1 MLDVLV
7 DSARRRVGRVFYG
20 WWIVAAGFAIQALS
34 GGLLFHGF
42 TIYFLPLQAEFG
54 WSRTLLATVFT
65 MTRFESAILG
75 PAQGWAIDRFGPR
88 IIVLVGVLIF
98 GSGFMV
104 MSRMQSLPMFFFAF
118 LLLAMGS
125 SLGGFLPVTATV
137 ANWFSVKRSL
147 AMGIAMS
154 GMGVGGMTV
163 VALAWSITS
172 YGWRPTAVVSGVL
185 VWLIG
190 IPAAML
196 LRHKPEQYGYLPDG
210 RHQSSSSQ
218 HDGTEPISG
227 GAPAIQKMPLDESFS
242 AREAMRTSAFW
253 TISVGHAFAV
263 MVVSTVSIHQVPH
276 MVQRVGL
283 SLEAAGAI
291 VAFLLAVTVM
301 GQLGG
306 GYLADRFNKRAL
318 LVSCMLGHMLGLLIL
333 AYATTVGHL
342 LLFAI
347 FHGLAW
353 GVRGPTQNSIRAD
366 YFGRNSFAT
375 IMGFSSL
382 VVMVGM
388 TIGPIFAGWLAD
400 RQDSYTL
407 PFSILAVTAGFG
419 SVSFLLI
426 RKPKKQAATR

>member
-1 MLDVLV
+1 MVDVLV
-7 DSARRRVGRVFYG
+7 DSACRRVSRVFYG
-20 WWIVAAGFAIQALS
+20 WWIVAAGFAIQALN

-54 WSRTLLATVFT
+54 WSRTLLATGFT

-88 IIVLVGVLIF
+88 VIVLVGVLIF

-125 SLGGFLPVTATV
+125 SFGGFLPVTATI
-137 ANWFSVKRSL
+137 ANWFAAKRTL
-147 AMGIAMS
+147 AMGTAMT
-154 GMGVGGMTV
+154 GMGVGGFMV

-190 IPAAML
+190 IPAAMV

-210 RHQSSSSQ
+210 RREVFSSQ
-218 HDGTEPISG
+218 YDAPEPNSG
-227 GAPAIQKMPLDESFS
+227 SAPATQGMPADDSFT

-253 TISVGHAFAV
+253 MISAGNAFGV
-263 MVVSTVSIHQVPH
+263 MVVGTVSIHQVPH

-283 SLEAAGAI
+283 SLEAAGGI
-291 VAFLLAVTVM
+291 VAFLLASTVM

-306 GYLADRFNKRAL
+306 GLLADKFDKRFL
-318 LVSCMLGHMLGLLIL
+318 LASCMLGHALGLLIL
-333 AYATTVGHL
+333 AYATTVPHL
-342 LLFAI
+342 LLFAML
-347 FHGLAW
+347 HGTAW
-353 GVRGPTQNSIRAD
+353 GARGPTQNSIRAD
-366 YFGRNSFAT
+366 FFGRNSFAT

-388 TIGPIFAGWLAD
+388 TAGPIFAGWLAD
-400 RQDSYTL
+400 REDSYIL
-407 PFSILAVTAGFG
+407 PFTILAVIAAFG
-419 SVSFLLI
+419 STFFLLI
-426 RKPKKQAATR
+426 RKPERQTAAR

>member
-7 DSARRRVGRVFYG
+7 DSARRRASRVFYG
-20 WWIVAAGFAIQALS
+20 WWIVAAGFAIQALN

-54 WSRTLLATVFT
+54 WSRTLLATGFT

-88 IIVLVGVLIF
+88 VIVLVGVLVF

-104 MSRMQSLPMFFFAF
+104 MSRMHSLPMFFFAF
-118 LLLAMGS
+118 LLLALGS
-125 SLGGFLPVTATV
+125 SFGGFLPVTATI
-137 ANWFSVKRSL
+137 ANWFAAKRTL
-147 AMGIAMS
+147 AMGIAMT
-154 GMGVGGMTV
+154 GMGVGGLMV

-190 IPAAML
+190 IPAAMV

-210 RHQSSSSQ
+210 RHEVLSSRY
-218 HDGTEPISG
+218 DAAEPTSG
-227 GAPAIQKMPLDESFS
+227 SAPSTQEMPADDSFT

-253 TISVGHAFAV
+253 MISAGNAFGV
-263 MVVSTVSIHQVPH
+263 MVVGTVSIHQVPH

-283 SLEAAGAI
+283 SLEAAGGI
-291 VAFLLAVTVM
+291 VAFLLVSTVM

-306 GYLADRFNKRAL
+306 GYLADKFDKRAL
-318 LVSCMLGHMLGLLIL
+318 LVSCMLGHALGLLIL
-333 AYATTVGHL
+333 AYATTVPHL

-347 FHGLAW
+347 LHGTAW
-353 GVRGPTQNSIRAD
+353 GARGPTQNSIRAE

-400 RQDSYTL
+400 REDSYTL
-407 PFSILAVTAGFG
+407 PFTILAVIAAFG

-426 RKPKKQAATR
+426 RKPERQAAAR